1 MNLPAFIE
9 IDGRRFVWRELV
21 RRRREQLQA
30 AARTV
35 QPALFELR
43 DDTRPACERTAARRY
58 LEPSL
63 FTLLEGGG
71 KPPALP
77 VCATRICIVRNTKQG
92 ALPHAPAESDPHHL
106 QIA

>member
-1 MNLPAFIE
+1 MSHPAFIE

-30 AARTV
+30 AAKAA

-58 LEPSL
+58 QEPSL
-63 FTLLEGGG
+63 FTPLEGE
-71 KPPALP
+71 
-77 VCATRICIVRNTKQG
+77 R
-92 ALPHAPAESDPHHL
+92 
-106 QIA
+106 